1 MPQSMFLQQQS
12 LYCNVAERMG
22 TIFGTTYFSRES
34 KFVAL
39 LLEEKKLKYLKK
51 NTWLFYCLVSFLLKN
66 NSLIIHLLFFILLT
80 PVFSDSTLTPREIQ
94 ERMHLTSTYLC
105 H

>member
-12 LYCNVAERMG
+12 LYCNVAERME

-39 LLEEKKLKYLKK
+39 LLEGKNWDTLKK
-51 NTWLFYCLVSFLLKN
+51 KYMIVLLLSFLFTK
-66 NSLIIHLLFFILLT
+66 
-80 PVFSDSTLTPREIQ
+80 E
-94 ERMHLTSTYLC
+94 
-105 H
+105 

>member
-12 LYCNVAERMG
+12 LYCNVAERME

-39 LLEEKKLKYLKK
+39 LLEEKKLRYLKK
-51 NTWLFYCLVSFLLKN
+51 KTHMIVLLLSFLFTK
-66 NSLIIHLLFFILLT
+66 
-80 PVFSDSTLTPREIQ
+80 E
-94 ERMHLTSTYLC
+94 
-105 H
+105 

>member
-51 NTWLFYCLVSFLLKN
+51 NT
-66 NSLIIHLLFFILLT
+66 
-80 PVFSDSTLTPREIQ
+80 
-94 ERMHLTSTYLC
+94 
-105 H
+105 

>member
-12 LYCNVAERMG
+12 LYCNVAERME

-39 LLEEKKLKYLKK
+39 LLKEK
-51 NTWLFYCLVSFLLKN
+51 NWDT
-66 NSLIIHLLFFILLT
+66 
-80 PVFSDSTLTPREIQ
+80 
-94 ERMHLTSTYLC
+94 
-105 H
+105 

>member
-12 LYCNVAERMG
+12 LYCNVAERME

-39 LLEEKKLKYLKK
+39 LLEEKIEILKK
-51 NTWLFYCLVSFLLKN
+51 KNMIVLLLSFLFTK
-66 NSLIIHLLFFILLT
+66 
-80 PVFSDSTLTPREIQ
+80 E
-94 ERMHLTSTYLC
+94 
-105 H
+105 